1 MKSLGMLEKVNKMS
15 FQNLGEFYNI
25 IHRIGSVNLQQQE
38 SFIEKI
44 YYDRS
49 TNSVAFCALQC
60 MSLPPS
66 FPSKHLKYQP
76 FYNWKGLSQL
86 R

>member
-1 MKSLGMLEKVNKMS
+1 MKSFRMLEKVNKMS

-38 SFIEKI
+38 SFNMSPFFRNPIIKSI
-44 YYDRS
+44 KNKCITLRS
-49 TNSVAFCALQC
+49 YIF
-60 MSLPPS
+60 
-66 FPSKHLKYQP
+66 
-76 FYNWKGLSQL
+76 